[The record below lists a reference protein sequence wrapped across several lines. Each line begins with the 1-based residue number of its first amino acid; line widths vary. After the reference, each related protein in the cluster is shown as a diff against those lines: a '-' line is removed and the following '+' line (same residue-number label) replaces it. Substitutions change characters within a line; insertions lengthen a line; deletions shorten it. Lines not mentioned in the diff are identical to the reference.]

1 MNLKRKKINNSLSE
15 MKGRGGSANS
25 SYYEKNKERMK
36 QYYLK
41 NREKRLNYQKEYS
54 EKHKEEIK
62 EKRNQNKE
70 KINNRIKEYSKTRR
84 LELAK
89 REYIEKNG
97 SLEGF
102 EGVKRGRPRKYN

>member
-1 MNLKRKKINNSLSE
+1 MTENIINNISPSKEDEIIIIDPSIEDIKNNESE
-15 MKGRGGSANS
+15 ENKKL

-70 KINNRIKEYSKTRR
+70 KINNRIKEYSKT
-84 LELAK
+84 
-89 REYIEKNG
+89 
-97 SLEGF
+97 
-102 EGVKRGRPRKYN
+102 

>member
-1 MNLKRKKINNSLSE
+1 MSDNENNTEHSLNNNKSE
-15 MKGRGGSANS
+15 K
-25 SYYEKNKERMK
+25 MK

-41 NREKRLNYQKEYS
+41 NREKRLAYQKEYT

-70 KINNRIKEYSKTRR
+70 KINNRIKEYNKMRR

-102 EGVKRGRPRKYN
+102 EGVKRGRPRKY

>member
-1 MNLKRKKINNSLSE
+1 
-15 MKGRGGSANS
+15 
-25 SYYEKNKERMK
+25 MK